1 MYESSLIHSRNISK
15 LRVLE
20 DNKTVITSSFDKK
33 IISSEIGNPNKTED
47 LYKSKYSISTFV
59 LSFDQKYLFIG
70 EHKEHDLGNDNQD
83 RKDDLLPDP
92 KKAVWD

>member
-1 MYESSLIHSRNISK
+1 MSLSTSFSLFCFLFLFICIPNEECLSRFTPFNPQTQILPK
-15 LRVLE
+15 Q
-20 DNKTVITSSFDKK
+20 T
-33 IISSEIGNPNKTED
+33 EICQTN
-47 LYKSKYSISTFV
+47 FV

>member
-1 MYESSLIHSRNISK
+1 M
-15 LRVLE
+15 
-20 DNKTVITSSFDKK
+20 
-33 IISSEIGNPNKTED
+33 
-47 LYKSKYSISTFV
+47 